1 MENFAHASR
10 PHPLLCGQHRPHT
23 DRASTRASSPLAV
36 GPWQAKQGG
45 AEGGAQVMST
55 NDAPPNRGAS
65 PDTEPE
71 SQTKKRKQGKAHEG
85 PVDYGPYLQ
94 LDNVQSDT
102 SGRRRVRLG
111 LASLARR
118 DLRGRAP
125 ADTSDNT
132 SAQRSDH

>member
-1 MENFAHASR
+1 
-10 PHPLLCGQHRPHT
+10 
-23 DRASTRASSPLAV
+23 
-36 GPWQAKQGG
+36 
-45 AEGGAQVMST
+45 MST

-94 LDNVQSDT
+94 LDNVQTDT

-118 DLRGRAP
+118 DLRGRGP
-125 ADTSDNT
+125 ADTSDSDNT